1 VIATN
6 VVGPTVMGTA
16 TTRSKA
22 DASVGLTGTHGTP
35 SRDTPRMSSAN
46 LDLVRS
52 IYTTIG
58 RGDYSSAEWADPKI
72 EYVVADGPEPGS
84 VTGSDGLVQAMRN
97 LFSSFVDFRVEP
109 EHVRELDAERV
120 LVLTKA
126 SGRGKRS
133 GLQVGDKT
141 AELFEIHDGKV
152 TRIVAYFDRDRA
164 LDDLGLKPDTS
175 T

>member
-1 VIATN
+1 
-6 VVGPTVMGTA
+6 VVGPTVVGTA
-16 TTRSKA
+16 TFDGRRR
-22 DASVGLTGTHGTP
+22 ASVGLTEPPGTP
-35 SRDTPRMSSAN
+35 SRNTPRMSSEN

-52 IYTTIG
+52 IYAAIG
-58 RGDYSSAEWADPKI
+58 RGDYSSADWADPKI
-72 EYVVADGPEPGS
+72 QYVVADGPEPGS
-84 VTGSDGLVQAMRN
+84 VTGLDGLVQAMRS

-109 EHVRELDAERV
+109 EHFRELDAERV

-133 GLQVGDKT
+133 GLEIGDKA

-152 TRIVAYFDRDRA
+152 SRIVVYFDRDRA
-164 LDDLGLKPDTS
+164 LADLGLTPDTG